1 MKEQTVSLGTKIVA
15 ANEKLTSI
23 NMIDLYEMISH
34 PEPSLRNQTEVLRS
48 IQRMDSAKYN
58 LMKKSLPYFV
68 CAHFEPSFRRKEN
81 FSSLSSFVLDIDHV
95 DEKTIQLHDLKAKL
109 AKDDRIAMMFTSP
122 SGCGLKLI
130 FLLNKPCTDE
140 NIYSSFYKQFAWE
153 FAKEHQL
160 ETFIDL
166 KTNDVTRACFIAA
179 DDDATLNLT
188 AMPVCWENYVN
199 LESVDLFIK
208 EDKMP
213 SISQEKQV
221 QDLEPVEKT
230 HDPDQETM
238 GRIKERLELNKRK
251 KLPQEIRPVYVP
263 QEITNIVTD
272 LKQSIEETG
281 VELYDTRNIQYGIKL
296 MFRTHQLKAEINLF
310 FGHKGYSVVES
321 PKRGTSMQLNGMMA
335 QLVNDYVQT
344 LTYSS

>member
-23 NMIDLYEMISH
+23 NMIDLYEMIAHS
-34 PEPSLRNQTEVLRS
+34 EPSLRNQTEVLRS

-68 CAHFEPSFRRKEN
+68 CAHFDPDYRRKEN
-81 FSSLSSFVLDIDHV
+81 FTSVSSFVLDIDHV
-95 DEKTIQLHDLKAKL
+95 DEKSIHLDDLKAKL
-109 AKDDRIAMMFTSP
+109 AKEDRIAMMFTSP

-140 NIYSSFYKQFAWE
+140 NIYSSFYKQFAWD

-160 ETFIDL
+160 ETFIDI

-199 LESVDLFIK
+199 LESVDQFIK

-221 QDLEPVEKT
+221 LDLQPVERIRIRTRKPWT
-230 HDPDQETM
+230 ESRK
-238 GRIKERLELNKRK
+238 GSNSIKERNFLRK
-251 KLPQEIRPVYVP
+251 FAPC
-263 QEITNIVTD
+263 
-272 LKQSIEETG
+272 
-281 VELYDTRNIQYGIKL
+281 
-296 MFRTHQLKAEINLF
+296 MFPRK
-310 FGHKGYSVVES
+310 S
-321 PKRGTSMQLNGMMA
+321 PI
-335 QLVNDYVQT
+335 
-344 LTYSS
+344 

>member
-23 NMIDLYEMISH
+23 NMIDLFEMIAH
-34 PEPSLRNQTEVLRS
+34 PEPLLRNQTEVLRS
-48 IQRMDSAKYN
+48 IQCMDSAKYN

-68 CAHFEPSFRRKEN
+68 CAHFDPDYRRKEN
-81 FSSLSSFVLDIDHV
+81 FSSVSSFVLDIDHV
-95 DEKTIQLHDLKAKL
+95 DEKSIQLDDLKAEL
-109 AKDDRIAMMFTSP
+109 AKDGRIAMMFTSP

-130 FLLNKPCTDE
+130 FLLAKPCLDE
-140 NIYSSFYKQFAWE
+140 NIYSSFYKQFAWD
-153 FAKEHQL
+153 FAMEHHL

-166 KTNDVTRACFIAA
+166 KTNDVTRACFIPA
-179 DDDATLNLT
+179 DDHAILNPT
-188 AMPVCWENYVN
+188 AKPVNWENYVD
-199 LESVDLFIK
+199 LDCVELFIK
-208 EDKMP
+208 EDKIP

-221 QDLEPVEKT
+221 QDLEPVEKNL
-230 HDPDQETM
+230 DPDRETM
-238 GRIKERLELNKRK
+238 NRIKERLELSQKK
-251 KLPQEIRPVYVP
+251 KLPQEVRPIYVP
-263 QEITNIVTD
+263 AEITNIVTD

-335 QLVNDYVQT
+335 QLINDYVQA
-344 LTYSS
+344 LTYTS

>member
-23 NMIDLYEMISH
+23 NMIDLFEMIAH

-68 CAHFEPSFRRKEN
+68 CAHFDPDFRRKEN
-81 FSSLSSFVLDIDHV
+81 FSSVSSFVLDIDHV
-95 DEKTIQLHDLKAKL
+95 DEKSIQLDELKAEL
-109 AKDDRIAMMFTSP
+109 AKDERIAMMFTSP

-130 FLLNKPCTDE
+130 FLLDKPCMDE
-140 NIYSSFYKQFAWE
+140 NIYSSFYKQFAWD
-153 FAKEHQL
+153 FANEHHL
-160 ETFIDL
+160 GTFIDL
-166 KTNDVTRACFIAA
+166 KTNDVTRACFIPA
-179 DDDATLNLT
+179 DDHAILNLT
-188 AMPVCWENYVN
+188 ATPVNWENYVD
-199 LESVDLFIK
+199 LDCVDLFIK

-221 QDLEPVEKT
+221 QDLEPIEKSR
-230 HDPDQETM
+230 DPDQETM
-238 GRIKERLELNKRK
+238 DRIKERLELNKRK

-335 QLVNDYVQT
+335 QLVNDYVQK

>member
-23 NMIDLYEMISH
+23 NMIDLFEMIAH

-68 CAHFEPSFRRKEN
+68 CAHFDPDYRRKEN
-81 FSSLSSFVLDIDHV
+81 FSSVSSFVQDIDHV
-95 DEKTIQLHDLKAKL
+95 DEKSIQLDELKAEL
-109 AKDDRIAMMFTSP
+109 AKDERIDRMFTSP

-130 FLLNKPCTDE
+130 FLLDKPCLDE
-140 NIYSSFYKQFAWE
+140 NIYSSFYKQFAWD
-153 FAKEHQL
+153 FAKEHHL

-166 KTNDVTRACFIAA
+166 KTNDVTRACFTPA
-179 DDDATLNLT
+179 DDHAILNPTATPVNL
-188 AMPVCWENYVN
+188 ENYVD
-199 LESVDLFIK
+199 LDCVDLFIK

-221 QDLEPVEKT
+221 QDLEPVEKNL
-230 HDPDQETM
+230 DPDQETM
-238 GRIKERLELNKRK
+238 NRIKERLELSQKK
-251 KLPQEIRPVYVP
+251 KLPQEVRPIYVP
-263 QEITNIVTD
+263 EEITNIVTD

-344 LTYSS
+344 LTYTS

>member
-23 NMIDLYEMISH
+23 NMIDLFEMIAH

-68 CAHFEPSFRRKEN
+68 CAHFDPDYRRKEN
-81 FSSLSSFVLDIDHV
+81 FSSASSFVLDIDHV
-95 DEKTIQLHDLKAKL
+95 DDKSIHLDELKAEL
-109 AKDDRIAMMFTSP
+109 AKDERIAMMFTSP

-130 FLLNKPCTDE
+130 FLLDKPCLDE
-140 NIYSSFYKQFAWE
+140 NIYSSFYKQFAWD
-153 FAKEHQL
+153 FAKEHHL

-166 KTNDVTRACFIAA
+166 KTNDVTRACFIPA
-179 DDDATLNLT
+179 DDHAILNPTAT
-188 AMPVCWENYVN
+188 PVNWENYVN
-199 LESVDLFIK
+199 LDCVDLFIK

-221 QDLEPVEKT
+221 QDLEPVEKNL
-230 HDPDQETM
+230 DPDRETM
-238 GRIKERLELNKRK
+238 NRIKERLELSQKK
-251 KLPQEIRPVYVP
+251 KLPQEVRPIYVP
-263 QEITNIVTD
+263 EEITNIVTD

-281 VELYDTRNIQYGIKL
+281 VELYDTRNNQYGIKL

-321 PKRGTSMQLNGMMA
+321 PKRGTSMQLNDMMA
-335 QLVNDYVQT
+335 QLVNDYIQT
-344 LTYSS
+344 LRCTS

>member
-23 NMIDLYEMISH
+23 NMIDLFKMIAH
-34 PEPSLRNQTEVLRS
+34 PEPSLRNQTEVLRT
-48 IQRMDSAKYN
+48 IQRMDSTKYN

-68 CAHFEPSFRRKEN
+68 CAHFDPDYRRKEN

-109 AKDDRIAMMFTSP
+109 AKDERIAMMFTSP
-122 SGCGLKLI
+122 SGYGLKLI

-221 QDLEPVEKT
+221 QDLQPVEKT

-238 GRIKERLELNKRK
+238 DRIKERLELNKERNFLRK
-251 KLPQEIRPVYVP
+251 FAPC
-263 QEITNIVTD
+263 
-272 LKQSIEETG
+272 
-281 VELYDTRNIQYGIKL
+281 
-296 MFRTHQLKAEINLF
+296 MFPRK
-310 FGHKGYSVVES
+310 S
-321 PKRGTSMQLNGMMA
+321 PI
-335 QLVNDYVQT
+335 
-344 LTYSS
+344 